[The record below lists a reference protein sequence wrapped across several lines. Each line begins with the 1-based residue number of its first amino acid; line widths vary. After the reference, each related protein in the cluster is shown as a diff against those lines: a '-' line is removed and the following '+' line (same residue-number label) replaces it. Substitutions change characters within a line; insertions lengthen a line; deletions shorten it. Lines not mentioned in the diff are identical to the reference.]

1 MEDYRRGKYV
11 FTKELRELMP
21 VCLHATTVTTTTTT
35 TLRQILSCCGLTVF
49 FIVILINIYPGASNL
64 AELQSQTKV
73 VGKVAQLN

>member
-1 MEDYRRGKYV
+1 MTDDVITLDVTWEDI
-11 FTKELRELMP
+11 
-21 VCLHATTVTTTTTT
+21 
-35 TLRQILSCCGLTVF
+35 LRQMLSCCGLTVF